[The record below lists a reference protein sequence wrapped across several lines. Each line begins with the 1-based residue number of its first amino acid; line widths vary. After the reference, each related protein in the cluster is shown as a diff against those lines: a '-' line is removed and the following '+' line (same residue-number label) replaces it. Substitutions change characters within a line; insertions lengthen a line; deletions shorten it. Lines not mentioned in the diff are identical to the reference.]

1 VVELEDRV
9 VAKSLSNVSAGAR
22 LTARH
27 GDQAGGLDSTLG
39 EDGFAPDGVVDA
51 HSLVSGIICV
61 QRELA
66 RRAVEG
72 GNHAGLLD
80 EEAAVHGAV
89 LAGDHDVRGDHDLRA
104 DVEGE
109 GAIAMTR
116 RNEKDLVLAKLGLIA
131 SVGNR
136 PVLERAVAV
145 AGADVAVPVGVL
157 DTLIAS
163 LGVGADSAERW
174 AGLAGGSVVKLEV
187 AALPVLRE
195 AEGGA
200 QRVLDITLNLGR
212 LNIERLGTKE

>member
-1 VVELEDRV
+1 MVELEDQV
-9 VAKSLSNVSAGAR
+9 VAKALSNVSAGVR

-61 QRELA
+61 QCELA

-72 GNHAGLLD
+72 RNHAGLLD

-89 LAGDHDVRGDHDLRA
+89 VAGDHDVRGDHDLRA

-109 GAIAMTR
+109 GAIAATR
-116 RNEKDLVLAKLGLIA
+116 RNEKDLVLAKLGLVA
-131 SVGNR
+131 GVGDG

-145 AGADVAVPVGVL
+145 AGAEIAVEVCVL
-157 DTLIAS
+157 DALITS
-163 LGVGADSAERW
+163 LGIGADSAKRW
-174 AGLAGGSVVKLEV
+174 TGLARVSVVKLEV

-200 QRVLDITLNLGR
+200 QRELDITLNLGR
-212 LNIERLGTKE
+212 LDIERLGTKE